1 MRILVMFDLP
11 VGTAAERR
19 EYARFRKHLITNGY
33 LMMQESVYC
42 KLAQNSAM
50 ADSLVDNLR
59 KNNVENLWHYIK
71 VMGDL
76 LHIKVFAFVNLKS
89 FLSNEELDLLYKQ
102 CFYEQKLLILI
113 ESHDSPFRTDEKK
126 CIVDAEGCVIYC

>member
-59 KNNVENLWHYIK
+59 KNKPESGLVQ
-71 VMGDL
+71 V
-76 LHIKVFAFVNLKS
+76 LKITEKQYEKMEFIVGEFS
-89 FLSNEELDLLYKQ
+89 SDVLD
-102 CFYEQKLLILI
+102 
-113 ESHDSPFRTDEKK
+113 TDERL
-126 CIVDAEGCVIYC
+126 VIL